1 MPITLGPMPALRRR
15 LDADDR
21 EILRLAV
28 PAFFALVAEPLFL
41 LADTAIVGHLGTNP
55 LAGLAIAGTVVQTLV
70 YLAVFL
76 AYGTTAAV
84 GRHLGAGDLRGAIA
98 TGISG
103 LWLAL
108 LIGVALTLV
117 VAVGA
122 DMIVG
127 WFDADPA
134 VNAQAVDYLRIA
146 AFGIPPMLVVLAGT
160 GILRGLQD
168 TRTPLV
174 IAVAAN
180 LANIGLNFAFVYGL
194 DLGISGS
201 ALGTTVAQLGAGLA
215 LVVIVIRGAR
225 RYGAS
230 LRPDRGGIAEAAR
243 SNVPLFVR
251 TATLRAALLLATLV
265 ASTMAAASIAA
276 YQIVWTITIT
286 LALALDAIAIAGQ
299 AMTGRYLGAGDV
311 ESTRRTTRRM
321 MAWGLWFGI
330 VVGATL
336 LVASPWLPR
345 VFTGDPDVWHAAL
358 GGLIV
363 LALTQPTSGVAFVL
377 DGVLIGAGDGT
388 YLAWAGV
395 ITLAVYAPLAAL
407 VWALDLGLTYLWIAY
422 SVFLFAR
429 TATLLY
435 RERSDAWLVTGV
447 PARSRA

>member
-1 MPITLGPMPALRRR
+1 MTPLRDR
-15 LDADDR
+15 LNQDDR

-55 LAGLAIAGTVVQTLV
+55 LAGLTIAGTVVQTLV

-84 GRHLGAGDLRGAIA
+84 GRHLGAGDLRGALA

-108 LIGVALTLV
+108 LIGAGLTLV
-117 VAVGA
+117 VVAGA
-122 DMIVG
+122 DVIVG
-127 WFDADPA
+127 WFDADPS
-134 VNAQAVDYLRIA
+134 VNEQAVDYLRIA
-146 AFGIPPMLVVLAGT
+146 AFGVPPMLVVLAGT

-168 TRTPLV
+168 TRTPLA

-180 LANIGLNFAFVYGL
+180 LANIGLNLLFVYGFG
-194 DLGISGS
+194 LGIAGS

-215 LVVIVIRGAR
+215 LVAVVVRGAR
-225 RYGAS
+225 RYGAP
-230 LRPDRGGIAEAAR
+230 LRPDRAGIAEAAR

-276 YQIVWTITIT
+276 HQIVWTLTFT

-311 ESTRRTTRRM
+311 ISTRRTTRRM
-321 MAWGLWFGI
+321 MAWGLWFGV
-330 VVGATL
+330 VVGLAV
-336 LVASPWLPR
+336 LVTSPWLPR
-345 VFTGDPDVWHAAL
+345 AFSGDPDVWDAAL
-358 GGLIV
+358 GALIV

-395 ITLAVYAPLAAL
+395 VTLAVYAPLAGL
-407 VWALDLGLTYLWIAY
+407 VWALDLGLTWLWIAY
-422 SVFLFAR
+422 SAFLFAR

-435 RERSDAWLVTGV
+435 RERSDAWLVTGA

>member
-1 MPITLGPMPALRRR
+1 MSPLRDR
-15 LDADDR
+15 LNDDDR

-41 LADTAIVGHLGTNP
+41 LADTAIVGHLGTHP

-76 AYGTTAAV
+76 AYGSTAAV
-84 GRHLGAGDLRGAIA
+84 GRHLGAGDLRGALA

-108 LIGVALTLV
+108 LIGAALTLV
-117 VAVGA
+117 VAAGA
-122 DMIVG
+122 DVIVG
-127 WFDADPA
+127 WFDAEPA
-134 VNAQAVDYLRIA
+134 VNEQAVDYLRVA
-146 AFGIPPMLVVLAGT
+146 AFGLPPMLLVLAGT

-180 LANIGLNFAFVYGL
+180 LANIGLNFLFVYGL
-194 DLGISGS
+194 DLGIAGS
-201 ALGTTVAQLGAGLA
+201 ALGTTMAQLAAGLA
-215 LVVIVIRGAR
+215 LVAVVIRGAR
-225 RYGAS
+225 RYGAP
-230 LRPDRGGIAEAAR
+230 LRPDRAGIAEAAR
-243 SNVPLFVR
+243 SNVPLFIR

-265 ASTMAAASIAA
+265 VSTMAASSIAA
-276 YQIVWTITIT
+276 HQIVWTITIT

-311 ESTRRTTRRM
+311 ASTRRTTRRM
-321 MAWGLWFGI
+321 MAWGLWFGVI
-330 VVGATL
+330 VGLAV
-336 LVASPWLPR
+336 LVTSPWLPR
-345 VFTGDPDVWHAAL
+345 AFSSDPDVWAAAL
-358 GGLIV
+358 GALVV

-395 ITLAVYAPLAAL
+395 VTLAVYAPLAGL
-407 VWALDLGLTYLWIAY
+407 VWALDLGLTWLWIAY
-422 SVFLFAR
+422 AVFLFAR
-429 TATLLY
+429 TATLLH
-435 RERSDAWLVTGV
+435 RERSDAWLVTGA